1 MELTNNLNF
10 NELANKV
17 CADRGLLLLS
27 PVSQGGYF
35 YVRNASNQIFPV
47 LEVRIQQ
54 WVELE
59 KQRLDNSEQK

>member
-1 MELTNNLNF
+1 MTNNLDF

-27 PVSQGGYF
+27 PVSKGGYF
-35 YVRNASNQIFPV
+35 YVRNSSNQIFPV

-54 WVELE
+54 WVESE
-59 KQRLDNSEQK
+59 KNKLSDSEQK